1 MQLKQQDKIRLKTTS
16 NFLLFGIVLFCLGW
30 LVHLWFCKW
39 TSSIIEFSD
48 LLSMGFGLIT
58 AIIEDPGTPESI
70 SVITTI
76 IIALSSAY
84 IQIRKI
90 WRKRVQ

>member
-1 MQLKQQDKIRLKTTS
+1 MMMHKQDKVRLKSTS
-16 NFLLFGIVLFCLGW
+16 NFLLFGIVIFCLGW

-39 TSSIIEFSD
+39 MSMNVEFSD
-48 LLSMGFGLIT
+48 LLVMGFGLIT

-76 IIALSSAY
+76 LIALSSAY
-84 IQIRKI
+84 LQIRKI

>member
-1 MQLKQQDKIRLKTTS
+1 MQIKQQDKVRIKSTS
-16 NFLLFGIVLFCLGW
+16 NFLIFGIVIFCLGW

-39 TSSIIEFSD
+39 MSQVVEFSD
-48 LLSMGFGLIT
+48 LLSMGFGLIA
-58 AIIEDPGTPESI
+58 AIIDDPGTPESI

-76 IIALSSAY
+76 LIAFSSAY